1 VQFLPIPSTL
11 EHLGALRPLW
21 GPFLLRISERS
32 GRSFSDLSGEV
43 LSGAV
48 VVCLAW
54 DEEAK
59 QAKAACGIKPLNRGD
74 MRVAEI
80 QWLTGRE
87 MKSWVHLLPQ
97 LEKFVTD
104 PAEIGGLDCTII
116 KPIVRPG
123 WVKILKRHGY
133 RVTHAVM
140 EKQYAR

>member
-1 VQFLPIPSTL
+1 MQLLPVPPAH
-11 EHLGALRPLW
+11 EYLRQLAPAW
-21 GPFLLRISERS
+21 VPFVERISERS

-74 MRVAEI
+74 LRVAEI

-104 PAEIGGLDCTII
+104 PADIGGLDCTII

-140 EKQYAR
+140 EKQ